1 MENELTEELR
11 VLVSAEVDK
20 AIKGLKDVDNSTK
33 KTESNFKLLGKTIS
47 AVFVAKEII
56 NFGKQSALAFEE
68 SQRNISVL
76 NATLQATGANAW
88 TSSKEIQDMA
98 SSLQSLTNYD
108 DDSIIKMQT
117 VLLGFKNITGD
128 SFEHATKAILDMA
141 TVMDMDLSSAAQAV
155 GKALDDPIN
164 GITSL
169 QRQGFRFSDSQKAV
183 IQSLIDTGD
192 VAAAQK
198 IILDELDSTYGGA
211 AESAVRASVQIKNA
225 WGDLQEGVGGF
236 LSGLVD
242 SNAGKK
248 LADIISYVADA
259 FSTFHD
265 NVAFLKGIKSEE
277 AFNEYFAGLTD
288 IEDQLQA
295 ATFRTESYRIK
306 VIELK
311 NELEKGGLSE
321 FAEEQN
327 KALLEKAEYYYQIW
341 NDELQALQDIK
352 KTNAE
357 IQQQENDKLAAKTAT
372 EELMHSISIEYE
384 KLSKDDPV
392 VQLQNYQKQLEEIAK
407 NKKTLSADT
416 TGKDVSES
424 LKQLDYNADAI
435 KKKMKALRDKMQEDG
450 VKSWQKYFE
459 DITGVSESSF
469 TTGKQAAQK
478 YIEGLEQTFTNSKDI
493 QEVLGNSF
501 NIKDLIEDEMSEI
514 EKTLTELLNIPA
526 DKIDSA
532 YSTADDSVKLLIDRY
547 KELNKQKK
555 EFEVADSLKELQEK
569 VDDLGKSEKEL
580 YIETLAA
587 NNATDEQIQK
597 AEELFEIL
605 EKGNDNNF
613 SSWDDWLEKQ
623 ITPGIEKLKLFAENA
638 EEANKSIAALG
649 ASLVNLSLNS
659 TLTSFETL
667 GKALGEGKDAG
678 DSMKEALV
686 SMSQEILD
694 QLPTLFLQAG
704 LQLIAQGQWGLG
716 LGFVAA
722 GFGTSFISGLNQGYQ
737 ESLEKN
743 ALGGV
748 YGDSGYEAFAKGGS
762 FTNQIVTSPTLFKFA
777 SGGNFKTGLMGEA
790 GPEAIMPLKRASD
803 GSLGIEAS
811 GSGTS
816 VQVLLEINN
825 YSSEKVETQESTD
838 EFGQKKLMVFIG
850 SAINSHI
857 ANGKA
862 DKALSAR
869 YGLKAQGV

>member
-47 AVFVAKEII
+47 AAFVAKEII

-225 WGDLQEGVGGF
+225 WGDLQEGVGSF

-248 LADIISYVADA
+248 LAGIISYVADA
-259 FSTFHD
+259 FVTFKE
-265 NVAFLKGIKSEE
+265 NVAILKGED
-277 AFNEYFAGLTD
+277 AFQAYYAGLTD
-288 IEDQLQA
+288 LQEQIEA
-295 ATFRTESYRIK
+295 ATFKINEYNSK
-306 VIELK
+306 VASGEKDAQKYLDIWSEELHM
-311 NELEKGGLSE
+311 
-321 FAEEQN
+321 
-327 KALLEKAEYYYQIW
+327 LL
-341 NDELQALQDIK
+341 DIQ

-357 IQQQENDKLAAKTAT
+357 IQQQENDKLAAETAT

-450 VKSWQKYFE
+450 KKSWKKYFE

-469 TTGKQAAQK
+469 ITGKQAAQK

-493 QEVLGNSF
+493 QETLGNSF
-501 NIKDLIEDEMSEI
+501 NVKDLIEDEMSEI
-514 EKTLTELLNIPA
+514 ENTLTTLLNIPA

-532 YSTADDSVKLLIDRY
+532 YSKADDSVKLLINRY

-555 EFEVADSLKELQEK
+555 EFEVADSLNELQEK

-623 ITPGIEKLKLFAENA
+623 ITPGIEKLKLFVENA

-659 TLTSFETL
+659 TLTGFETL